1 MSQKSNHCVPCKD
14 ISIII
19 QAIPN
24 TQVLDLTYGD
34 GKHEYQYA
42 LGGEILAL

>member
-1 MSQKSNHCVPCKD
+1 MSQKSNHCVPRKD

-19 QAIPN
+19 RAIPK
-24 TQVLDLTYGD
+24 TRVLDLTYGD

-42 LGGEILAL
+42 LGGEILAP

>member
-1 MSQKSNHCVPCKD
+1 MSQKSNHCFPRKY

-19 QAIPN
+19 RAIPN

-34 GKHEYQYA
+34 SKHEYQYA
-42 LGGEILAL
+42 LAGEILAP